1 MKAIWSYRATK
12 ALHALEAYILKEF
25 GELKRQE
32 YMQQAEKTA
41 NKLEKFPNMGRL
53 EPLLAH
59 RKKPY
64 RSVLMTPKTKM
75 IYYIDSDKD
84 RIVIADCW
92 DTRRESKT
100 AAKGL

>member
-1 MKAIWSYRATK
+1 MKAIWSYRVTK
-12 ALHALEAYILKEF
+12 ALRVLEAYILKEF

-32 YMQQAEKTA
+32 YMQQAEVVA
-41 NKLEKFPNMGRL
+41 SRLEEFPNMGRL

-64 RSVLMTPKTKM
+64 RSVLMTPKTKLV
-75 IYYIDSDKD
+75 YYIDTDKE
-84 RIVIADCW
+84 RLVIADCW
-92 DTRRESKT
+92 DTRREPKI

>member
-1 MKAIWSYRATK
+1 MKAIWSEHAKTS
-12 ALHALEAYILKEF
+12 LHSLEAYILKEF

-32 YMQQAEKTA
+32 YMRQAEMTA
-41 NKLEKFPNMGRL
+41 NRLEDFPNMGRL
-53 EPLLAH
+53 EPLLAN

-75 IYYIDSDKD
+75 IYYIDSDRD

-92 DTRRESKT
+92 DTRREPKT
-100 AAKGL
+100 VRKGL

>member
-1 MKAIWSYRATK
+1 MKAIWSELAKTS
-12 ALHALEAYILKEF
+12 LHSLEAHILKEF
-25 GELKRQE
+25 GEFKRQE
-32 YMQQAEKTA
+32 YMQQAEMTA
-41 NKLEKFPNMGRL
+41 NRLEEFPNMGRL

-75 IYYIDSDKD
+75 IYYIDSDRD

-92 DTRRESKT
+92 DTRREPKT
-100 AAKGL
+100 ARKGL

>member
-12 ALHALEAYILKEF
+12 ALHTLEAYILKEF

-32 YMQQAEKTA
+32 YMEQAEKTA
-41 NKLEKFPNMGRL
+41 NRLEEFPEMGRF
-53 EPLLAH
+53 EPLLVN

-64 RSVLMTPKTKM
+64 RSVFMTPKTKL

-92 DTRRESKT
+92 DTRREPKNAS
-100 AAKGL
+100 KGL